1 MPMRN
6 RAKAFCPVAF
16 TFDFFHTIIAYD
28 FDFPSFP
35 LLSTTLKGLKRN
47 VYCKGIRFI

>member
-16 TFDFFHTIIAYD
+16 TFDSFHTIIFYD
-28 FDFPSFP
+28 CDFLSFP
-35 LLSTTLKGLKRN
+35 LLSATLEG
-47 VYCKGIRFI
+47 FE